1 MRTSGMTLGYR
12 IVETMQS
19 CLLGPAGT
27 AVRGHEFHYSLLES
41 KGELTYACR
50 LADAAGQPVGHD
62 GLMIG
67 NTLALYS
74 HQHFRSCPEMVT
86 NLLRAARQAKTIR
99 QAVRKA

>member
-12 IVETMQS
+12 TVETTRA

-27 AVRGHEFHYSLLES
+27 AVRGHEFHYSLLDL
-41 KGELTYACR
+41 KGDIEYACR
-50 LADAAGQPVGHD
+50 LADAAGQSVGHD

-99 QAVRKA
+99 QVVRKA